1 MLVTDF
7 LQQKIPIAQTI
18 DLIVDWLTDHL
29 SALFNLLQVIGQN
42 VMDVMTNTLS
52 AIPAIF
58 LILLLT
64 IAAYFVFN
72 KKWQMPMF
80 VLLGLVLIYNQ
91 NMWDDLM
98 YTLTLV
104 IISSFIAIILGVP
117 AGILMAKSDKAQLVI
132 KPILDVMQTM
142 PSFVYLIPAVAFFG
156 IGMVPGT
163 FASVIFALPPT
174 VRLTNLGI
182 RQVDI
187 ELKEASD
194 SLGGTAIQKL
204 LKVELPLAKG
214 NIFAGINQT
223 TMMVLSMVVVA
234 SMIGTP
240 GLGQGVLAAVQRS
253 QIGSGFVYGV
263 GVVILAIIMD
273 RFTQSLNK
281 NRDKAQSEIEV
292 VPKKRKIFIGGI
304 TAAVVVILA
313 IIGGLSQSG
322 SNKGAITLA
331 YAEQDDQVAST
342 TVIARVLEDQGY
354 NVTMTALD
362 IPVTFEAVANGQAD
376 AMLGAWLPTTHKA
389 NYAQLGD
396 QLDNL
401 GPSLD
406 KQAQNGLVVPSY
418 MDVDSIE
425 DLTDEAD
432 KTITGVEPGAGNTA
446 AAQATLKAY
455 PNLDDWQLTTSSA
468 GAMTTQLERAI
479 SQKEEV
485 VVSAWSPHWIFSRFD
500 VKFLDD
506 PEKGMGGAE
515 SIVTLARK
523 GLKEDMPEAY
533 QILDNFEWEVE
544 DIESVMLEIEKG
556 TDPEEAA
563 QHWIDDH
570 PEKVAEW
577 VK

>member
-1 MLVTDF
+1 MADF
-7 LQQKIPIAQTI
+7 LQQKIPIAQVI
-18 DLIVDWLTDHL
+18 DAIVDWLTENL
-29 SALFNLLQVIGQN
+29 SGLFSLLQVIGQS
-42 VMDVMTNTLS
+42 VMDVMSNTLA
-52 AIPAIF
+52 AIPPIL
-58 LILLLT
+58 LILLLI

-72 KKWQMPMF
+72 KKWQMPVFILIGF
-80 VLLGLVLIYNQ
+80 VFIYNQ

-104 IISSFIAIILGVP
+104 IVSSFIAIVIGVP
-117 AGILMAKSDKAQLVI
+117 VGIVMAKSDKAQVVI

-163 FASVIFALPPT
+163 FASVIFAVPPT

-182 RQVDI
+182 RQVDTEI
-187 ELKEASD
+187 KEASD
-194 SLGGTAIQKL
+194 SLGGTGIQKL
-204 LKVELPLAKG
+204 IKVELPLAKG

-223 TMMVLSMVVVA
+223 TMMVLSMVVIA

-263 GVVILAIIMD
+263 GVVILAIMMD

-281 NRDKAQSEIEV
+281 NRGKDQSEIEPI
-292 VPKKRKIFIGGI
+292 PKKRKILVGGL
-304 TAAVVVILA
+304 TAAAVIVLA
-313 IIGGLSQSG
+313 IIGGVSQSDA
-322 SNKGAITLA
+322 NKGALTLA
-331 YAEQDDQVAST
+331 YAEQDDQVATT
-342 TVIARVLEDQGY
+342 TVIAQVLEEQGY

-376 AMLGAWLPTTHKA
+376 AMLGAWLPTTHEA

-406 KQAQNGLVVPSY
+406 EQAQNGIVVPSY

-432 KTITGVEPGAGNTA
+432 QTITGVEPGAGNTA
-446 AAQATLKAY
+446 AAQATLEAY
-455 PNLDDWQLTTSSA
+455 PNLEDWELATSSA

-479 SQKEEV
+479 SQEEEV

-500 VKFLDD
+500 VKFLED
-506 PEKGMGGAE
+506 PEGGMGGAE
-515 SIVTLARK
+515 SIVTMARL
-523 GLKEDMPEAY
+523 GLEEDMPEAY
-533 QILDNFEWEVE
+533 QILDNFEWDVKDVE
-544 DIESVMLEIEKG
+544 GVMLDMEDG
-556 TDPEEAA
+556 RDPEDAA
-563 QHWIDDH
+563 RDWIKDNQD
-570 PEKVAEW
+570 KADSW
-577 VK
+577 VE

>member
-1 MLVTDF
+1 
-7 LQQKIPIAQTI
+7 
-18 DLIVDWLTDHL
+18 
-29 SALFNLLQVIGQN
+29 
-42 VMDVMTNTLS
+42 
-52 AIPAIF
+52 
-58 LILLLT
+58 
-64 IAAYFVFN
+64 
-72 KKWQMPMF
+72 
-80 VLLGLVLIYNQ
+80 
-91 NMWDDLM
+91 
-98 YTLTLV
+98 
-104 IISSFIAIILGVP
+104 
-117 AGILMAKSDKAQLVI
+117 
-132 KPILDVMQTM
+132 
-142 PSFVYLIPAVAFFG
+142 
-156 IGMVPGT
+156 MVPGT

-182 RQVDI
+182 RQVDT

-194 SLGGTAIQKL
+194 SLGGTTWQKL
-204 LKVELPLAKG
+204 VKVELPLAKG

-263 GVVILAIIMD
+263 AVVVLAIMMD

-281 NRDKAQSEIEV
+281 NRGKTQNEIK
-292 VPKKRKIFIGGI
+292 PISKKRKIILGGA
-304 TAAVVVILA
+304 TALAVVVLVV
-313 IIGGLSQSG
+313 IGGMSQSTT
-322 SNKGAITLA
+322 NKGSITLA
-331 YAEQDDQVAST
+331 YAEQDDQVAT
-342 TVIARVLEDQGY
+342 TNVAAQVLEEEGY

-401 GPSLD
+401 GASLD
-406 KQAQNGLVVPSY
+406 KQAQNGLAVPSY

-432 KTITGVEPGAGNTA
+432 QTVTGVEPGAGNTA
-446 AAQATLKAY
+446 AAQATLEAY
-455 PNLDDWQLTTSSA
+455 PNLDNWELTTSSA

-479 SQKEEV
+479 SQEEEV

-500 VKFLDD
+500 VKFLED
-506 PEKGMGGAE
+506 PKGGMGGAE
-515 SIVTLARK
+515 SIVTLARQ
-523 GLKEDMPEAY
+523 GLKDDMPEAY

-544 DIESVMLEIEKG
+544 DIESVMLEVEEG

-563 QHWIDDH
+563 QHWIEDN
-570 PEKVAEW
+570 PEKVSEW
-577 VK
+577 N

>member
-1 MLVTDF
+1 MADF
-7 LQQKIPIAQTI
+7 LQQKIPIAQVI
-18 DLIVDWLTDHL
+18 DAIVDWLTENL
-29 SALFNLLQVIGQN
+29 SGLFSLLQVIGQS
-42 VMDVMTNTLS
+42 VMDVMSNTLA
-52 AIPAIF
+52 AIPPIL
-58 LILLLT
+58 LILLLI

-72 KKWQMPMF
+72 KKWQMPVFILIGF
-80 VLLGLVLIYNQ
+80 VFIYNQ

-104 IISSFIAIILGVP
+104 IVSSFIAIVIGVP
-117 AGILMAKSDKAQLVI
+117 VGIVMAKSDKAQVVI

-163 FASVIFALPPT
+163 FASVIFAVPPT

-182 RQVDI
+182 CQVDTEI
-187 ELKEASD
+187 KEASD
-194 SLGGTAIQKL
+194 SLGGTGIQKL
-204 LKVELPLAKG
+204 IKVELPLAKG

-223 TMMVLSMVVVA
+223 TMMVLSMVVIA

-263 GVVILAIIMD
+263 GVVILAIMMD

-281 NRDKAQSEIEV
+281 NRGKDQSEIEPI
-292 VPKKRKIFIGGI
+292 PKKRKILVGGL
-304 TAAVVVILA
+304 TAAAVIVLA
-313 IIGGLSQSG
+313 IIGGVSQSDA
-322 SNKGAITLA
+322 NKGALTLA
-331 YAEQDDQVAST
+331 YAEQDDQVATT
-342 TVIARVLEDQGY
+342 TVIAQVLEEQGY

-376 AMLGAWLPTTHKA
+376 AMLGAWLPTTHEA

-406 KQAQNGLVVPSY
+406 EQAQNGIVVPSY

-432 KTITGVEPGAGNTA
+432 QTITGVEPGAGNTA
-446 AAQATLKAY
+446 AAQATLEAY
-455 PNLDDWQLTTSSA
+455 PNLEDWELATSSA

-479 SQKEEV
+479 SQEEEV

-500 VKFLDD
+500 VKFLED
-506 PEKGMGGAE
+506 PEGGMGGAE
-515 SIVTLARK
+515 SIVTMARL
-523 GLKEDMPEAY
+523 GLEEDMPEAY
-533 QILDNFEWEVE
+533 QILDNFQWEVE
-544 DIESVMLEIEKG
+544 DIESVMLEIEEG
-556 TDPEEAA
+556 TDPEVAA
-563 QHWIDDH
+563 QNWIEENPD
-570 PEKVAEW
+570 KVEEW

>member
-1 MLVTDF
+1 MTDF

-18 DLIVDWLTDHL
+18 DAIVDWVTENL
-29 SALFNLLQVIGQN
+29 SGFFNLLQTIGQS
-42 VMDVMTNTLS
+42 VMDVMSNTLA
-52 AIPAIF
+52 AIPPIL
-58 LILLLT
+58 LILLLM

-72 KKWQMPMF
+72 KKWQMPVFILIGF
-80 VLLGLVLIYNQ
+80 VFIYNQ

-104 IISSFIAIILGVP
+104 IVSSFIAIAVGVP
-117 AGILMAKSDKAQLVI
+117 VGIWMAKSDKAQVVI

-163 FASVIFALPPT
+163 FASVIFAVPPT

-182 RQVDI
+182 RQVDT

-194 SLGGTAIQKL
+194 SLGGTGIQKL
-204 LKVELPLAKG
+204 VKVELPLAKG

-223 TMMVLSMVVVA
+223 TMMVLSMVVIA

-263 GVVILAIIMD
+263 GVVILAIMMD

-281 NRDKAQSEIEV
+281 NRGKDQSEIEPL
-292 VPKKRKIFIGGI
+292 PKKRKILVGGV
-304 TAAVVVILA
+304 TAAAVVALA
-313 IIGGLSQSG
+313 IIGGASQSD
-322 SNKGAITLA
+322 SNKGALTLA
-331 YAEQDDQVAST
+331 YAEQDDQVAT
-342 TVIARVLEDQGY
+342 TSVIAQVLEDQGY

-376 AMLGAWLPTTHKA
+376 AMLGAWLPTTHEA

-406 KQAQNGLVVPSY
+406 EQAQNGIVVPSY

-425 DLTDEAD
+425 ALTDEAD
-432 KTITGVEPGAGNTA
+432 QTITGVEPGAGNTA
-446 AAQATLKAY
+446 AAQATLEAY
-455 PNLDDWQLTTSSA
+455 PNLDDWELATSSA
-468 GAMTTQLERAI
+468 GAMTAQLERAI
-479 SQKEEV
+479 SQEEEV

-500 VKFLDD
+500 VKFLED
-506 PEKGMGGAE
+506 PEGGMGGAE
-515 SIVTLARK
+515 SIMTMARQ
-523 GLKEDMPEAY
+523 GLEEDMPEAY
-533 QILDNFEWEVE
+533 QILDNFQWEVE
-544 DIESVMLEIEKG
+544 DIEEVMLEVEEG

-563 QHWIDDH
+563 QHWIDKN
-570 PEKVAEW
+570 PEKVEEW
-577 VK
+577 VE

>member
-1 MLVTDF
+1 MADF
-7 LQQKIPIAQTI
+7 LQQKIPIAQVI
-18 DLIVDWLTDHL
+18 DAIVDWLTENL
-29 SALFNLLQVIGQN
+29 SGLFSLLQVIGQS
-42 VMDVMTNTLS
+42 VMDVMSNTLA
-52 AIPAIF
+52 AIPPIL
-58 LILLLT
+58 LILLLI

-72 KKWQMPMF
+72 KKWQMPVFILIGF
-80 VLLGLVLIYNQ
+80 VFIYNQ

-104 IISSFIAIILGVP
+104 IVSSFIAIVIGVP
-117 AGILMAKSDKAQLVI
+117 VGIVMAKSDKAQVVI

-163 FASVIFALPPT
+163 FASVIFAVPPT

-182 RQVDI
+182 RQVDTEI
-187 ELKEASD
+187 KEASD
-194 SLGGTAIQKL
+194 SLGGTGFQKL
-204 LKVELPLAKG
+204 IKVELPLAKG

-223 TMMVLSMVVVA
+223 TMMVLSMVVIA

-263 GVVILAIIMD
+263 GVVILAIMMD

-281 NRDKAQSEIEV
+281 NRGKDQSEIEPI
-292 VPKKRKIFIGGI
+292 PKKRKILVGGL
-304 TAAVVVILA
+304 TAAAVIVLA
-313 IIGGLSQSG
+313 IIGGVSQSDA
-322 SNKGAITLA
+322 NKGALTLA
-331 YAEQDDQVAST
+331 YAEQDDQVATT
-342 TVIARVLEDQGY
+342 TVIAQVLEEQGY

-376 AMLGAWLPTTHKA
+376 AMLGAWLPTTHEA

-406 KQAQNGLVVPSY
+406 EQAQNGIVVPSY

-432 KTITGVEPGAGNTA
+432 QTITGVEPGAGNTA
-446 AAQATLKAY
+446 AAQATLEAY
-455 PNLDDWQLTTSSA
+455 PNLEDWELATSSA

-479 SQKEEV
+479 SQEEEV

-500 VKFLDD
+500 VKFLED
-506 PEKGMGGAE
+506 PEGGMGGAE
-515 SIVTLARK
+515 SIVTMARL
-523 GLKEDMPEAY
+523 GLEEDMPEAY
-533 QILDNFEWEVE
+533 QILDNFQWEVE
-544 DIESVMLEIEKG
+544 DIESVMLEIEEG
-556 TDPEEAA
+556 TDPEVAA
-563 QHWIDDH
+563 QNWIEENPD
-570 PEKVAEW
+570 KVEEW

>member
-1 MLVTDF
+1 MDDF
-7 LQQKIPIAQTI
+7 LQQKVPIAQVI
-18 DLIVDWLTDHL
+18 DAIVDWLTEYL
-29 SALFNLLQVIGQN
+29 AGFFNLLRIVGQT
-42 VMDVMTNTLS
+42 VMEAISNTLA
-52 AIPAIF
+52 AIPPIL
-58 LILLLT
+58 LILLLMVV
-64 IAAYFVFN
+64 AYFTFN
-72 KKWQMPMF
+72 KKWQMPVF
-80 VLLGLVLIYNQ
+80 ILIGLAMVYNQ

-104 IISSFIAIILGVP
+104 IVSSFIAIAVGVP
-117 AGILMAKSDKAQLVI
+117 IGILMAKSDKAQMVI

-182 RQVDI
+182 RQVDT

-194 SLGGTAIQKL
+194 SLGGTAWQKL
-204 LKVELPLAKG
+204 VKVELPLAKG

-263 GVVILAIIMD
+263 AVVVLAIMMD

-281 NRDKAQSEIEV
+281 NRGKTQNEIK
-292 VPKKRKIFIGGI
+292 PMSKKRKIILGGA
-304 TAAVVVILA
+304 TALAVVVLVV
-313 IIGGLSQSG
+313 IGGMSQSTT
-322 SNKGAITLA
+322 NKGSITLA
-331 YAEQDDQVAST
+331 YAEQDDQVAT
-342 TVIARVLEDQGY
+342 TNVAAQVLEEEGY

-401 GPSLD
+401 GASLD
-406 KQAQNGLVVPSY
+406 KQAQNGLAVPSY

-432 KTITGVEPGAGNTA
+432 QTVTGVEPGAGNTA
-446 AAQATLKAY
+446 AAQATLEAY
-455 PNLDDWQLTTSSA
+455 PNLDNWELTTSSA

-479 SQKEEV
+479 SQEEEV

-500 VKFLDD
+500 VKFLED
-506 PEKGMGGAE
+506 PKGGMGGAE
-515 SIVTLARK
+515 SIVTLARQ
-523 GLKEDMPEAY
+523 GLKDDMPEAY
-533 QILDNFEWEVE
+533 QILDNFEWGVE
-544 DIESVMLEIEKG
+544 DIESVMLEVEEG

-563 QHWIDDH
+563 RHWIEEN
-570 PEKVAEW
+570 PEKVSEW
-577 VK
+577 N

>member
-1 MLVTDF
+1 MDDF
-7 LQQKIPIAQTI
+7 LQQKIPIAQFI
-18 DLIVDWLTDHL
+18 DAIVDWLTEYL
-29 SALFNLLQVIGQN
+29 AGFFNLLQIVGQT
-42 VMDVMTNTLS
+42 VMEAISNTLA
-52 AIPAIF
+52 AIPPIL
-58 LILLLT
+58 LILLLMVV
-64 IAAYFVFN
+64 AYFTFN
-72 KKWQMPMF
+72 KKWQMPVF
-80 VLLGLVLIYNQ
+80 ILIGLAMVYNQ

-104 IISSFIAIILGVP
+104 IVSSFIAIAVGVP
-117 AGILMAKSDKAQLVI
+117 IGILMAKSDKAQMVI

-182 RQVDI
+182 RQVDT

-194 SLGGTAIQKL
+194 SLGGTAWQKL
-204 LKVELPLAKG
+204 VKVELPLAKG

-263 GVVILAIIMD
+263 AVVVLAIMMD

-281 NRDKAQSEIEV
+281 NRGKTQNEIK
-292 VPKKRKIFIGGI
+292 PMSKKRKIILGGA
-304 TAAVVVILA
+304 TALAVVVLVV
-313 IIGGLSQSG
+313 IGGMSQSTT
-322 SNKGAITLA
+322 NKGSITLA
-331 YAEQDDQVAST
+331 YAEQDDQVAT
-342 TVIARVLEDQGY
+342 TNVAAQVLEEEGY

-401 GPSLD
+401 GASLD
-406 KQAQNGLVVPSY
+406 KQAQNGLAVPSY

-432 KTITGVEPGAGNTA
+432 QTVTGVEPGAGNTA
-446 AAQATLKAY
+446 AAQATLEAY
-455 PNLDDWQLTTSSA
+455 PNLDNWKLTTSSA

-479 SQKEEV
+479 SQEEEV

-500 VKFLDD
+500 VKFLED
-506 PEKGMGGAE
+506 PKGGMGGAE
-515 SIVTLARK
+515 SIVTLARQ
-523 GLKEDMPEAY
+523 GLKDDMPEAY
-533 QILDNFEWEVE
+533 QILNNFEWEVE
-544 DIESVMLEIEKG
+544 DIESVMLEVEEG

-563 QHWIDDH
+563 QHWIEDN
-570 PEKVAEW
+570 PEKVSEW
-577 VK
+577 N

>member
-1 MLVTDF
+1 MTDF
-7 LQQKIPIAQTI
+7 LQQKIPIAQVI
-18 DLIVDWLTDHL
+18 DAIVDWLTEHL
-29 SALFNLLQVIGQN
+29 SGLFNLLQIIGQS
-42 VMDVMTNTLS
+42 VMDVLSNTLS
-52 AIPAIF
+52 AIPSIV

-64 IAAYFVFN
+64 IAAYFAFN
-72 KKWQMPMF
+72 KKWQMPVF
-80 VLLGLVLIYNQ
+80 ILAGLVFIYNQ

-104 IISSFIAIILGVP
+104 IVSSFIAIVLGVP
-117 AGILMAKSDKAQLVI
+117 AGILMAKSNKAQIGI

-182 RQVDI
+182 RQVDN

-194 SLGGTAIQKL
+194 SLGGTPVQKL
-204 LKVELPLAKG
+204 VKVELPLAKG

-234 SMIGTP
+234 SIIGTP

-263 GVVILAIIMD
+263 GVVILAIMMD

-281 NRDKAQSEIEV
+281 NRGKEQSEIEPV
-292 VPKKRKIFIGGI
+292 SKKRKIFVGGV
-304 TAAVVVILA
+304 TAVVLIFLV
-313 IIGGLSQSG
+313 IIGGVSQSD

-331 YAEQDDQVAST
+331 YAEQDDQVATT
-342 TVIARVLEDQGY
+342 TVAAQILEEQGY

-406 KQAQNGLVVPSY
+406 KQAQNGLAVPAY

-425 DLTDEAD
+425 DLVDEAD
-432 KTITGVEPGAGNTA
+432 QTITGVEPGAGNTA
-446 AAQATLKAY
+446 AAQATLEAY
-455 PNLDDWQLTTSSA
+455 PNLDNWELTTSSA

-479 SQKEEV
+479 NQQEEV

-500 VKFLDD
+500 VKFLED
-506 PEKGMGGAE
+506 PEGSMGGAE
-515 SIVTLARK
+515 SIVTLARR
-523 GLKEDMPEAY
+523 GLEDDMPEAY

-544 DIESVMLEIEKG
+544 DIESVMLEVEEG

-570 PEKVAEW
+570 PDKVAEW

>member
-1 MLVTDF
+1 MADF
-7 LQQKIPIAQTI
+7 LQQKIPIAQAI
-18 DLIVDWLTDHL
+18 DAIVDWLTEHL
-29 SALFNLLQVIGQN
+29 SGFFNLLQTIGQS
-42 VMDVMTNTLS
+42 VMDVLSNTLA
-52 AIPAIF
+52 AIPPIL
-58 LILLLT
+58 LILLVTL
-64 IAAYFVFN
+64 AAYFVFN
-72 KKWQMPMF
+72 KKWQMPVF

-91 NMWDDLM
+91 GMWDDLM

-104 IISSFIAIILGVP
+104 IVSSFIAIAVGVP
-117 AGILMAKSDKAQLVI
+117 VGILMAKSDKAQVVI

-156 IGMVPGT
+156 IGIVPGT
-163 FASVIFALPPT
+163 VASVIFALPPT

-182 RQVDI
+182 RQVDT

-194 SLGGTAIQKL
+194 SLGGTAMQKL
-204 LKVELPLAKG
+204 IKVELPLAKG

-223 TMMVLSMVVVA
+223 TMMVLSMVVIA

-253 QIGSGFVYGV
+253 QIGSGFIYGV
-263 GVVILAIIMD
+263 AVVILAIMMD

-281 NRDKAQSEIEV
+281 NRGKSQNEIKV
-292 VPKKRKIFIGGI
+292 MSKKRKVFIGGL
-304 TAAVVVILA
+304 TAAVLVVLA
-313 IIGGLSQSG
+313 IIGGVSQGS

-342 TVIARVLEDQGY
+342 TVAAQVLEEEGY

-362 IPVTFEAVANGQAD
+362 IPVTFEAVANDQAD
-376 AMLGAWLPTTHKA
+376 AMLGAWLPTTHEA
-389 NYAQLGD
+389 NYEQLGD

-432 KTITGVEPGAGNTA
+432 QTITGVEPGAGNTA
-446 AAQATLKAY
+446 AAQATLDAY
-455 PNLDDWQLTTSSA
+455 PNLQDWELATSSA

-479 SQKEEV
+479 SQQEEV

-500 VKFLDD
+500 VKFLED
-506 PEKGMGGAE
+506 PEGGMGGAE
-515 SIVTLARK
+515 SIVTLARQ
-523 GLKEDMPEAY
+523 GLEADMPEAY

-544 DIESVMLEIEKG
+544 DIESVMLEVEEG
-556 TDPEEAA
+556 VDPEEAA
-563 QHWIDDH
+563 QHWIDDN
-570 PEKVAEW
+570 PEKVEEW
-577 VK
+577 IE

>member
-1 MLVTDF
+1 MDDF
-7 LQQKIPIAQTI
+7 LQQKIPIAPFI
-18 DLIVDWLTDHL
+18 DAIVDWLTEYL
-29 SALFNLLQVIGQN
+29 AGFFNLLQIIGQT
-42 VMDVMTNTLS
+42 VMEAISNTLA
-52 AIPAIF
+52 AIPPIL
-58 LILLLT
+58 LILLLMVV
-64 IAAYFVFN
+64 AYFTFN
-72 KKWQMPMF
+72 KKWQMPVF
-80 VLLGLVLIYNQ
+80 ILIGLALVYNQ

-104 IISSFIAIILGVP
+104 IVSSFIAIAVGVP
-117 AGILMAKSDKAQLVI
+117 IGIFMAKSDKTQMVI

-174 VRLTNLGI
+174 VRLTNLGV
-182 RQVDI
+182 RQVDN

-194 SLGGTAIQKL
+194 SLGGTAWQKL
-204 LKVELPLAKG
+204 VKVELPLAKG

-253 QIGSGFVYGV
+253 QIGSGFVYGIA
-263 GVVILAIIMD
+263 VVVLAIMMD

-281 NRDKAQSEIEV
+281 NRGKTQNEIK
-292 VPKKRKIFIGGI
+292 PISKKRKI
-304 TAAVVVILA
+304 
-313 IIGGLSQSG
+313 IIGGATALAGVVLVVIGGMSQSTT
-322 SNKGAITLA
+322 NKGSITLA
-331 YAEQDDQVAST
+331 YAEQDDQVAT
-342 TVIARVLEDQGY
+342 TNVAAQVLEEEGY

-401 GPSLD
+401 GASLD
-406 KQAQNGLVVPSY
+406 KQAQNGIAVPSY

-432 KTITGVEPGAGNTA
+432 QTVTGVEPGAGNTA
-446 AAQATLKAY
+446 AAQATLEAY
-455 PNLDDWQLTTSSA
+455 PNLDNWELTTSSA

-479 SQKEEV
+479 NQEEEV

-500 VKFLDD
+500 VKFLED
-506 PEKGMGGAE
+506 PKGGMGGAE
-515 SIVTLARK
+515 SIVTLARQ
-523 GLKEDMPEAY
+523 GLEDDMPEAY

-544 DIESVMLEIEKG
+544 DIESVMLEVEEG

-563 QHWIDDH
+563 RHWIEEN
-570 PEKVAEW
+570 PEKVSEW
-577 VK
+577 N

>member
-1 MLVTDF
+1 MSF
-7 LQQKIPIAQTI
+7 LQQKIPIAQFI
-18 DLIVDWLTDHL
+18 DAIVDWLTEYL
-29 SALFNLLQVIGQN
+29 AGFFNLLQIVGQT
-42 VMDVMTNTLS
+42 VMEAISNTLA
-52 AIPAIF
+52 AIPPIL
-58 LILLLT
+58 LILLLMVV
-64 IAAYFVFN
+64 AYFTFN
-72 KKWQMPMF
+72 KKWQMPVF
-80 VLLGLVLIYNQ
+80 ILIGLAMVYNQ

-104 IISSFIAIILGVP
+104 IVSSFIAIAVGVP
-117 AGILMAKSDKAQLVI
+117 IGILMAKSDKAQMVI

-182 RQVDI
+182 RQVDT

-194 SLGGTAIQKL
+194 SLGGTAMQKL
-204 LKVELPLAKG
+204 SKVELPLAKG

-223 TMMVLSMVVVA
+223 TMMVLSMVVIA

-253 QIGSGFVYGV
+253 QIGSGFIYGV
-263 GVVILAIIMD
+263 AVVILAIMMD

-281 NRDKAQSEIEV
+281 NRGKTQNEIK
-292 VPKKRKIFIGGI
+292 PMSKKRKIILGGA
-304 TAAVVVILA
+304 TALAVVVLVV
-313 IIGGLSQSG
+313 IGGMSQSTT
-322 SNKGAITLA
+322 NKGSITLA
-331 YAEQDDQVAST
+331 YAEQDDQVAT
-342 TVIARVLEDQGY
+342 TNVAAQVLEEEGY

-401 GPSLD
+401 GASLD
-406 KQAQNGLVVPSY
+406 KQAQNGLAVPSY

-432 KTITGVEPGAGNTA
+432 QTVTGVEPGAGNTA
-446 AAQATLKAY
+446 AAQATLEAY
-455 PNLDDWQLTTSSA
+455 PNLDNWELTTSSA

-479 SQKEEV
+479 SQEEEV

-500 VKFLDD
+500 VKFLED
-506 PEKGMGGAE
+506 PKGGMGGAE
-515 SIVTLARK
+515 SIVTLARQ
-523 GLKEDMPEAY
+523 GLKDDMPEAY
-533 QILDNFEWEVE
+533 QILDNFEWGVE
-544 DIESVMLEIEKG
+544 DIESVMLEVEEG

-563 QHWIDDH
+563 RHWIEEN
-570 PEKVAEW
+570 PEKVSEW
-577 VK
+577 N

>member
-1 MLVTDF
+1 MADF
-7 LQQKIPIAQTI
+7 LQQKIPIAQAI
-18 DLIVDWLTDHL
+18 DAIVDWLTENL
-29 SALFNLLQVIGQN
+29 SGLFSLLQVIGQS
-42 VMDVMTNTLS
+42 VMDVMSNTLA
-52 AIPAIF
+52 AIPPIL
-58 LILLLT
+58 LILLLI

-72 KKWQMPMF
+72 KKWQMPVFILIGF
-80 VLLGLVLIYNQ
+80 VFIYNQ

-104 IISSFIAIILGVP
+104 IVSSFIAIVIGVP
-117 AGILMAKSDKAQLVI
+117 VGIVMAKSDKAQVVI

-163 FASVIFALPPT
+163 FASVIFAVPPT

-182 RQVDI
+182 RQVDTEI
-187 ELKEASD
+187 KEASD
-194 SLGGTAIQKL
+194 SLGGTGIQKL
-204 LKVELPLAKG
+204 IKVELPLAKG

-223 TMMVLSMVVVA
+223 TMMVLSMVVIA

-263 GVVILAIIMD
+263 GVVILAIMMD

-281 NRDKAQSEIEV
+281 NRGKDQSEIEPI
-292 VPKKRKIFIGGI
+292 PKKRKILVGGL
-304 TAAVVVILA
+304 TAAAVIVLA
-313 IIGGLSQSG
+313 IIGGVSQSDA
-322 SNKGAITLA
+322 NKGALTLA
-331 YAEQDDQVAST
+331 YAEQDDQVATT
-342 TVIARVLEDQGY
+342 TVIAQVLEEQGY

-376 AMLGAWLPTTHKA
+376 AMLGAWLPTTHEA

-406 KQAQNGLVVPSY
+406 EQAQNGIVVPSY

-432 KTITGVEPGAGNTA
+432 QTITGVEPGAGNTA
-446 AAQATLKAY
+446 AAQATLEAY
-455 PNLDDWQLTTSSA
+455 PNLEDWELATSSA

-479 SQKEEV
+479 SQEEEV

-500 VKFLDD
+500 VKFLED
-506 PEKGMGGAE
+506 PEGGMGGAE
-515 SIVTLARK
+515 SIVTMARL
-523 GLKEDMPEAY
+523 GLEEDMPEAY
-533 QILDNFEWEVE
+533 QILDNFQWEVE
-544 DIESVMLEIEKG
+544 DIESVMLEIEEG
-556 TDPEEAA
+556 TDPEVAA
-563 QHWIDDH
+563 QNWIEENPD
-570 PEKVAEW
+570 KVEEW

>member
-1 MLVTDF
+1 MADF
-7 LQQKIPIAQTI
+7 LQQKIPIAQAI
-18 DLIVDWLTDHL
+18 DAIVDWLTENL
-29 SALFNLLQVIGQN
+29 SGLFSLLQVIGQS
-42 VMDVMTNTLS
+42 VMDVMSNTLA
-52 AIPAIF
+52 AIPPIL
-58 LILLLT
+58 LILLLI

-72 KKWQMPMF
+72 KKWQMPVFILIGF
-80 VLLGLVLIYNQ
+80 VFIYNQ

-104 IISSFIAIILGVP
+104 IVSSFIAIVIGVP
-117 AGILMAKSDKAQLVI
+117 VGIVMAKSDKAQVVI

-163 FASVIFALPPT
+163 FASVIFAVPPT

-182 RQVDI
+182 RQVDTEI
-187 ELKEASD
+187 KEASD
-194 SLGGTAIQKL
+194 SLGGTGFQKL
-204 LKVELPLAKG
+204 IKVELPLAKG

-223 TMMVLSMVVVA
+223 TMMVLSMVVIA

-263 GVVILAIIMD
+263 GVVILAIMMD

-281 NRDKAQSEIEV
+281 NRGKDQSEIEPI
-292 VPKKRKIFIGGI
+292 PKKRKILVGGL
-304 TAAVVVILA
+304 TAAAVIVLA
-313 IIGGLSQSG
+313 IIGGVSQSDA
-322 SNKGAITLA
+322 NKGALTLA
-331 YAEQDDQVAST
+331 YAEQDDQVATT
-342 TVIARVLEDQGY
+342 TVIAQVLEEQGY

-376 AMLGAWLPTTHKA
+376 AMLGAWLPTTHEA

-406 KQAQNGLVVPSY
+406 EQAQNGIVVPSY

-432 KTITGVEPGAGNTA
+432 QTITGVEPGAGNTA
-446 AAQATLKAY
+446 AAQATLEAY
-455 PNLDDWQLTTSSA
+455 PNLEDWELATSSA

-479 SQKEEV
+479 SQEEEV

-500 VKFLDD
+500 VKFLED
-506 PEKGMGGAE
+506 PEGGMGGAE
-515 SIVTLARK
+515 SIVTMARL
-523 GLKEDMPEAY
+523 GLEEDMPEAY
-533 QILDNFEWEVE
+533 QILDNFQWEVE
-544 DIESVMLEIEKG
+544 DIESVMLEIEEG
-556 TDPEEAA
+556 TDPEVAA
-563 QHWIDDH
+563 QNWIEENPD
-570 PEKVAEW
+570 KVEEW

>member
-1 MLVTDF
+1 MDDF
-7 LQQKIPIAQTI
+7 LQQKIPIAQVI
-18 DLIVDWLTDHL
+18 DAIVDWLTEYL
-29 SALFNLLQVIGQN
+29 AGFFNLLQIVGQT
-42 VMDVMTNTLS
+42 VMEAISNTLA
-52 AIPAIF
+52 AIPPIL
-58 LILLLT
+58 LILLLMVV
-64 IAAYFVFN
+64 AYFTFN
-72 KKWQMPMF
+72 KKWQMPVF
-80 VLLGLVLIYNQ
+80 ILIGLAMVYNQ
-91 NMWDDLM
+91 NMWDNLM

-104 IISSFIAIILGVP
+104 IVSSFIAIAVGAPI
-117 AGILMAKSDKAQLVI
+117 GILMAKSDKAQMVI

-182 RQVDI
+182 RQVDT

-194 SLGGTAIQKL
+194 SLGGTTWQKL
-204 LKVELPLAKG
+204 VKVELPLAKG

-263 GVVILAIIMD
+263 AVVVLAIMMD

-281 NRDKAQSEIEV
+281 NRGKTQNEIK
-292 VPKKRKIFIGGI
+292 PISKKRKIILGGA
-304 TAAVVVILA
+304 TALAVVVLVV
-313 IIGGLSQSG
+313 IGGMSQSTT
-322 SNKGAITLA
+322 NKGSITLA
-331 YAEQDDQVAST
+331 YAEQDDQVAT
-342 TVIARVLEDQGY
+342 TNVAAQVLEEEGY

-401 GPSLD
+401 GASLD
-406 KQAQNGLVVPSY
+406 KQAQNGLAVPSY

-432 KTITGVEPGAGNTA
+432 QTVTGVEPGAGNTA
-446 AAQATLKAY
+446 AAQATLEAY
-455 PNLDDWQLTTSSA
+455 PNLDNWELTTSSA

-479 SQKEEV
+479 SQEEEV

-500 VKFLDD
+500 VKFLED
-506 PEKGMGGAE
+506 PKGGMGGAE
-515 SIVTLARK
+515 SIVTLARQ
-523 GLKEDMPEAY
+523 GLKDDMPEAY

-544 DIESVMLEIEKG
+544 DIESVMLEVEEG

-563 QHWIDDH
+563 QHWIEDN
-570 PEKVAEW
+570 PEKVSEW
-577 VK
+577 N